1 MSTDVSPK
9 FQSLAASLVTAI
21 EAAGD
26 VGSLADPTARNT
38 LRRHKILKTFSQRAS
53 TRTVNASTIGR
64 PAKIRAMYDMLVSK
78 VDALIANGIYRQA
91 QVSPTVL
98 MLQVAADIFHV
109 ILYVEEPSG
118 SEIVTSKVHRTG
130 TFIPRRHTKKSTES
144 YAPHIHIAFDGS
156 VFRADFEKQ
165 KKSARGSKT
174 MWAQR
179 IKVPRGPVSPQ
190 IPDLLTP
197 EEEAVEEESAR
208 PSPSRPPP
216 QRPPS
221 SPPSSPSPSSSLS
234 SLDAL
239 PIALGIGGVISSI
252 LAGVRMSSG

>member
-1 MSTDVSPK
+1 
-9 FQSLAASLVTAI
+9 
-21 EAAGD
+21 
-26 VGSLADPTARNT
+26 
-38 LRRHKILKTFSQRAS
+38 
-53 TRTVNASTIGR
+53 
-64 PAKIRAMYDMLVSK
+64 MYDMLVSK

-130 TFIPRRHTKKSTES
+130 TFIPRHHTKKSTGS
-144 YAPHIHIAFDGS
+144 YAPHIHITYDGS
-156 VFRADFEKQ
+156 VFRADSRKQ

-174 MWAQR
+174 MWTQQ

-197 EEEAVEEESAR
+197 EEEAVEEEAAR

-221 SPPSSPSPSSSLS
+221 PSPSPSSPSPSSSSLS
-234 SLDAL
+234 PLDAM
-239 PIALGIGGVISSI
+239 PIVTVGLGIGGAISSI
-252 LAGVRMSSG
+252 LAGVRVLTTG